1 MSTGVR
7 DRAPEVPIAVEPTE
21 RRPVLLLSFDI
32 LFDEQA
38 IEDAIGFALEAGT
51 ELLVCLANTLPT
63 ANANAAARRH
73 MGNPVVRE
81 QMAEIVMRARHAG
94 ATAKPI
100 VYNSP
105 RPLHALFGVVRNHG
119 VGLVVFGPNRKSYGR
134 WRYRWHLR
142 RIKRGADCLVWPLE
156 A

>member
-1 MSTGVR
+1 VTTAVR
-7 DRAPEVPIAVEPTE
+7 DRAPSAPVADERTE
-21 RRPVLLLSFDI
+21 RRPVLLLSLDI

-38 IEDAIGFALEAGT
+38 IEDAVGFALEANV

-81 QMAEIVMRARHAG
+81 QMARIVHDAREAG
-94 ATAKPI
+94 ADARSL

-105 RPLHALFGVVRNHG
+105 RPLYALFEVVRSRG
-119 VGLVVFGPNRKSYGR
+119 IGLVVFGPNRRSYGR
-134 WRYRWHLR
+134 LRFRWHLR
-142 RIKRGADCLVWPLE
+142 RIRRGADCLVWPLE